1 MTPSP
6 PLQYFWEA
14 EQEVFFSA
22 QQGDT
27 VFFRPLTLRVL
38 FFGTPLPVLRSV
50 SVVQTGTVKKR
61 QTTIISWVGGN
72 VRNWEAPKIIPNAQD
87 RIAIS
92 YRDLALKRSVWGE
105 QTKTFLI
112 GHSFPFRPS
121 EMRPALKI
129 SGAHFDRKQD
139 RAEKIYSAAVR
150 STEKAGFVDSFF
162 PLPSSSILTAAR
174 HSSSARFPERGRG
187 GAPLFGKMTVVS
199 ACPSLPPSSQ
209 CPSTVS
215 RPFYTVHIRTRFGRE
230 GKKLLRARID
240 DDGGD
245 IQDYLPTEEERFK

>member
-1 MTPSP
+1 M
-6 PLQYFWEA
+6 
-14 EQEVFFSA
+14 
-22 QQGDT
+22 
-27 VFFRPLTLRVL
+27 
-38 FFGTPLPVLRSV
+38 
-50 SVVQTGTVKKR
+50 QTGTVKKR

-139 RAEKIYSAAVR
+139 RAEKIYTLLQYTVQKRLALWIV
-150 STEKAGFVDSFF
+150 FF
-162 PLPSSSILTAAR
+162 PLPSASILTAAR